1 MKELGL
7 NAIRLRV
14 WVNPHDGFCNA
25 QDVLD
30 MAKRARYYGMAIMI
44 DFHYSDWWA
53 DPGKQNIP
61 MAWQYGSMWDMK
73 QYVRNHTADVLS
85 LLKKNNIQ
93 LQRGKMY
100 DCVYVANMCLNDYF
114 GKSVPDLPHMAM
126 FIRDMIDDPDA
137 EDGFIFNRFY
147 ADQMFM
153 NNPIDWEDMI

>member
-1 MKELGL
+1 MYQRRTGSYDEIPDGMKAYI
-7 NAIRLRV
+7 N
-14 WVNPHDGFCNA
+14 N
-25 QDVLD
+25 
-30 MAKRARYYGMAIMI
+30 YGCHFNKKLCDEAVSRM
-44 DFHYSDWWA
+44 YKETN
-53 DPGKQNIP
+53 GKKETVQP
-61 MAWQYGSMWDMK
+61 YTKEQVED
-73 QYVRNHTADVLS
+73 

-93 LQRGKMY
+93 LQRGKLY